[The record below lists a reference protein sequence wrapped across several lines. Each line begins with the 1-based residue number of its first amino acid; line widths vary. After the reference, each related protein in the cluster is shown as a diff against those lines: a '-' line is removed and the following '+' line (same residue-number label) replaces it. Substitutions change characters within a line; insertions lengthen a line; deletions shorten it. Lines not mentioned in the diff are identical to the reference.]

1 MWKLQIASMKG
12 RHVNARNIKEED
24 FNRPVEDFT
33 PENAEIISVKM
44 YVVKVP
50 KMKKNKVTVSV
61 VLPVFNKSDFS
72 DSSRI
77 DIKKLRRV
85 LHKNPSAGKRSI
97 CHLREIDLTPFPE
110 VISACFSLGKSA
122 NFKSLSS
129 QTFPKEPIFQKGS
142 VGRFPEGWICM
153 QHPPG
158 MRRSS

>member
-85 LHKNPSAGKRSI
+85 LHENLSTGENCSNLYSTAVGKDGFFQGTLSI
-97 CHLREIDLTPFPE
+97 P
-110 VISACFSLGKSA
+110 
-122 NFKSLSS
+122 LS
-129 QTFPKEPIFQKGS
+129 
-142 VGRFPEGWICM
+142 
-153 QHPPG
+153 
-158 MRRSS
+158 